1 MNIKYNVG
9 TIDKLIR
16 YALGIGFL
24 VFAIIYQ
31 QWLLLIGTAV
41 MIGTAYL
48 GFCWLYKL
56 FGLNTCRVILRGE
69 DKKETESET

>member
-1 MNIKYNVG
+1 MNMRYNVG

-24 VFAIIYQ
+24 VVAIVYQ

-41 MIGTAYL
+41 MVGTAYL
-48 GFCWLYKL
+48 GFCFLYKL
-56 FGLNTCRVILRGE
+56 FGLNTCKVILKGE
-69 DKKETESET
+69 DKDPNGKEM